1 MVGKRRTKRK
11 ESCND
16 AERAADGKDLSF
28 CLNGRTL
35 KSMPET
41 AAGKNSDFPL
51 YENTLSKVCRT
62 QRLKRGRGGFSFF
75 INIAGEN
82 RIGVNLEKLFLTFRY
97 PQNRKYFVICKR
109 ILFLGKVQSFLIN
122 TARFGGFF
130 CLCFFRVCNKGIIR
144 QAAAVKRLFLF
155 AFLWEIFYFRDCLNC
170 KCLKKPAAF
179 YIAQC
184 RPQICGVKPAFA
196 EEKFCPV

>member
-1 MVGKRRTKRK
+1 MDYASIKEESKRAVLEVIEKARLKEGDILVVGCSSSEIRGD
-11 ESCND
+11 SI
-16 AERAADGKDLSF
+16 
-28 CLNGRTL
+28 
-35 KSMPET
+35 
-41 AAGKNSDFPL
+41 GKNSDIDCAKAAFEGIYP
-51 YENTLSKVCRT
+51 E
-62 QRLKRGRGGFSFF
+62 LKDKD
-75 INIAGEN
+75 I
-82 RIGVNLEKLFLTFRY
+82 IGVNLEKLFLTFRY

-109 ILFLGKVQSFLIN
+109 ILFPGKVQSFLIN